1 MGIYNSVQSGQK
13 MDEYRS
19 ALSAR
24 MAQNAA
30 KQAQAES
37 PTLSPVGQSYLT
49 AAEGA
54 LKKQTDSLKGIAA
67 TSGSGLNEAKAKSV
81 YSSTLGGL
89 VSDLYSKDYALKQS
103 RLNALEGYGNALYGQ
118 YLGGIAQQAQQNA
131 QAASQG
137 YAGAVSAA
145 TSFLS
150 PDTAGAGKGNTGLD
164 VSTLNKGGN
173 EAGYTPVTTFNPG
186 NVKVTNPTEG
196 VEISDDELFANFP
209 SLKK

>member
-1 MGIYNSVQSGQK
+1 MASLGMGIYNSVQSSQK
-13 MDEYRS
+13 MNEYRS

-118 YLGGIAQQAQQNA
+118 YLGGIAQQAGENA
-131 QAASQG
+131 KAASQG

-145 TSFLS
+145 TSLFS
-150 PDTAGAGKGNTGLD
+150 PDTATAPTTPGFDPNWKPDTELNFKPSG
-164 VSTLNKGGN
+164 LNK
-173 EAGYTPVTTFNPG
+173 
-186 NVKVTNPTEG
+186 
-196 VEISDDELFANFP
+196 
-209 SLKK
+209 

>member
-1 MGIYNSVQSGQK
+1 MGIYNSYQSRQK
-13 MDEYRS
+13 MDDYRA
-19 ALSAR
+19 ALQSR
-24 MAQNAA
+24 MAQNEA

-49 AAEGA
+49 AAEQK
-54 LKKQTDSLKGIAA
+54 LKDQTDSLKNISAV
-67 TSGSGLNEAKAKSV
+67 SGSGLDVAKAKSV

-103 RLNALEGYGNALYGQ
+103 RLNALEGYGNTLYKG
-118 YLGGIAQQAQQNA
+118 YLNSIAQQAQQNA

-150 PDTAGAGKGNTGLD
+150 PDTATTPTTPGFDPNWKPDTELKFKPSG
-164 VSTLNKGGN
+164 LNK
-173 EAGYTPVTTFNPG
+173 
-186 NVKVTNPTEG
+186 
-196 VEISDDELFANFP
+196 
-209 SLKK
+209 